1 MANLK
6 TIKKRIENISVIEK
20 ITNSM
25 KAISTARLSSLKL
38 IKHNANDFYQ
48 SSCAVI
54 NNLYHIYKDEVG
66 ANVHLFNSLYG
77 KQDSNVDGKKTLII
91 FIAGDKGLCGAYNNN
106 VFKALNKLRQANEN
120 SLVLPIGLKAI
131 SFANKLEKSYV
142 IENKMSSDLQKISN
156 DDVLLL
162 SYKVLNL
169 VKEGVVGR
177 LKVVST
183 YNKSILQQEIL
194 ITDLLPFIT
203 QRTGDNSD
211 KDNYVDSDYLNL
223 SNTLDKYLINYFTFS
238 IFDKLVDS
246 LVAEYSARLNA
257 MDGANENSRELKKN
271 LKLEYNR
278 TRQALITKELI
289 EIVSGAEAL

>member
-6 TIKKRIENISVIEK
+6 KIKKRIENISVIEK

-25 KAISTARLSSLKL
+25 KAISTARLSSIKL
-38 IKHNANDFYQ
+38 IKNNANDFYK
-48 SSCAVI
+48 SSIAVM
-54 NNLYHIYKDEVG
+54 NNLYHVYKDVSG
-66 ANVHLFNSLYG
+66 ANINLFNCLYG
-77 KQDSNVDGKKTLII
+77 KDNANLKTLII

-106 VFKALNKLRQANEN
+106 IFKAVNKLIQADEN
-120 SLVLPIGLKAI
+120 SVVLPIGLKAI
-131 SFANKLEKSYV
+131 SFANKLDKSRV

-162 SYKVLNL
+162 SYNLINL
-169 VKEGVVGR
+169 VKNGSVTK
-177 LKVVST
+177 LKIIST
-183 YNKSILQQEIL
+183 YSKSIFQQEVL

-203 QRTGDNSD
+203 KEEED
-211 KDNYVDSDYLNL
+211 KNNYVDSDYLNL
-223 SNTLDKYLINYFTFS
+223 ANTIDKYLINYFTFN

-246 LVAEYSARLNA
+246 LVSEYYSRLNA
-257 MDGANENSRELKKN
+257 MDGANENSRDLQKK